1 MINAAIAAMQKTT
14 FFFIN
19 LKTFKTS
26 PILKKLQPGHY
37 ITNIK
42 DFKEVVE
49 PSVYEVLEEYINQEV
64 SKNID
69 LELNDVEDN
78 NYDLECEINDLEEEC
93 DDLRDRLKD
102 KSNELYGLKVKILDI
117 VKQMYNNE
125 ISQEDILYEL
135 EKISKWA

>member
-1 MINAAIAAMQKTT
+1 MLSCYHKNE
-14 FFFIN
+14 
-19 LKTFKTS
+19 L
-26 PILKKLQPGHY
+26 HY